1 MATQEITHDNIETTV
16 NDNGIVILDFWGP
29 HCGPCHRFAPVFE
42 EASERHADVVFGK
55 INTAQQQQLARELQ
69 IQAVPTLMVFRDNIM
84 VYREAGAL
92 PPPALEDLLTQ
103 VKALDMDDVRAQIA
117 AAGDAP
123 AEA

>member
-1 MATQEITHDNIETTV
+1 MATREITHETIEATV

-42 EASERHADVVFGK
+42 ESSEKHTDVVFGK
-55 INTAQQQQLARELQ
+55 INTAEQQALARELG

-84 VYREAGAL
+84 LYREAGAL

-103 VKALDMDDVRAQIA
+103 VKALDMDDVRAEMAKQH
-117 AAGDAP
+117 DT

>member
-1 MATQEITHDNIETTV
+1 MATREITHETIEATV

-42 EASERHADVVFGK
+42 ESSEKHTDVVFGK
-55 INTAQQQQLARELQ
+55 INTAEQQALARELG

-84 VYREAGAL
+84 LYREAGAL

-103 VKALDMDDVRAQIA
+103 VKALDKDDVRAEMAKQH
-117 AAGDAP
+117 DT